1 MQKEKVEFLTN
12 DQVTIVGEWYSAGDG
27 SKKVLLLHM
36 MPTNKESWAAFQDK
50 LSESGISSLAIDF
63 RGHGESVKGE
73 RGNLDYKNFTDLEHQ
88 AKIRDVLA
96 AVKWLKVGGDDLAI
110 VGASIGANL
119 ACQWGAEHPDTRA
132 IAALS
137 PGLNYRGVLAM
148 PLVRA
153 LTRSQFLFLAASDD
167 DRESFNAAQ
176 KLNETS
182 LAKTKLKL
190 MRNAGHGT
198 EMFNREPSLM
208 EELASWLLA
217 AFKE

>member
-12 DQVTIVGEWYSAGDG
+12 DQVTIVGEWCSAGDG

-36 MPTNKESWAAFQDK
+36 MPETKESWAVFQDK
-50 LSESGISSLAIDF
+50 LLDAGLSSLAIDF

-73 RGNLDYKNFTDLEHQ
+73 GRNLDYKNFTDLEHQ

-96 AVKWLKVGGDDLAI
+96 AVKWLKADGADLAVI
-110 VGASIGANL
+110 GASIGANL

-137 PGLNYRGVLAM
+137 PGLNYRGVLTM

-153 LTRSQFLFLAASDD
+153 LTRSQFLFLAVSDD

-198 EMFNREPSLM
+198 EMFNREPGLM
-208 EELASWLLA
+208 DELITWLLA
-217 AFKE
+217 ALK